1 MKKAFAGLLV
11 GGAFFVSTHVQALD
25 LMHAYEAALNNDP
38 IYRSAV
44 KENEAGQANRV
55 IGRSQLLPKLSY
67 NYWTAA
73 NNLKQ
78 TGAAYTGGPQQTTN
92 QAYPSDNQ
100 AAQLTQPIF
109 DLGALARYRQG
120 VAQGDYADAKFAYQ
134 SQDLLVRTL
143 QLYTDVLF
151 AEDQLRYQ
159 TAERDAY
166 HEQMKVNQR
175 MFDKGEGTRTD
186 LLESTASYSL
196 AESKVIEAQN
206 NLEVAKRKLEAMTGE
221 SLKSVKEVKT
231 LNDNFKIQPVI
242 PRVFDDWKE
251 VALGSNPELLS
262 MKHQVEIARQNYQ
275 QNKAAHYPT
284 VSGFATWNQQKS
296 YTVVT
301 IGQTTLQSMVGVSV
315 NVPIFSGGETVGRTS
330 QARAGLEK
338 AQADYDATRDR
349 ILTDLK
355 QQFDTINSSARRV
368 EALMRAVSSSSEL
381 TRAMRKSIQGG
392 VRINLD
398 ALIADKSYAVAQRDL
413 AQAKYN
419 YLLAVLKL
427 KQQAGILTVEDMQ
440 RTAAYFHLD
449 TGRTGYN

>member
-1 MKKAFAGLLV
+1 MVKKSLVGLLV
-11 GGAFFVSTHVQALD
+11 SAAFVPFHVQALD
-25 LMHAYEAALNNDP
+25 LMHAYEFALNNDP
-38 IYRSAV
+38 TFRGAV

-55 IGRSQLLPKLSY
+55 IGRSQLLPKLNYS
-67 NYWTAA
+67 YWTAS

-78 TGAAYTGGPQQTTN
+78 SGAAYTGGPQQITN

-100 AAQLTQPIF
+100 SAQLTQPIF

-120 VAQGDYADAKFAYQ
+120 IAQGDFADAKFAYQ
-134 SQDLLVRTL
+134 SQDLIVRTL
-143 QLYTDVLF
+143 QAYTDLLF

-196 AESKVIEAQN
+196 AEAKVIEAQD
-206 NLEVAKRKLEAMTGE
+206 NLEVAKRKLEAMLGE
-221 SLKSVKEVKT
+221 PIKAAKDVKK
-231 LNDNFKIQPVI
+231 LNDNFKIQPI
-242 PRVFDDWKE
+242 FPKAFDDWKE
-251 VALGSNPELLS
+251 LAIGSNPELLAT
-262 MKHQVEIARQNYQ
+262 KHQVEIARQTYQ

-301 IGQTTLQSMVGVSV
+301 IGQETLQSMVGVSV
-315 NVPIFSGGETVGRTS
+315 NVPIFSGGETVGKTS
-330 QARAGLEK
+330 QARASFEK

-349 ILTDLK
+349 IVTDLK
-355 QQFDTINSSARRV
+355 KQFDSVNSSAQRV
-368 EALMRAVSSSSEL
+368 DALMRAVNSSSEL
-381 TRAMRKSIQGG
+381 TRAMRRSIQGG

-398 ALIADKSYAVAQRDL
+398 ALLADKAFATAQRDL
-413 AQAKYN
+413 AQARYN
-419 YLLAVLKL
+419 YLLSVLKL
-427 KQQAGILTVEDMQ
+427 KQQAGILTVEDLQ
-440 RTAAYFHLD
+440 KTAAYFHLD
-449 TGRTGYN
+449 TGRSGYN

>member
-1 MKKAFAGLLV
+1 MKKSLIGLLV
-11 GGAFFVSTHVQALD
+11 GTAFIPMQANALD
-25 LMHAYEAALNNDP
+25 LMHAYESALNNDP
-38 IYRSAV
+38 TFRSAI

-55 IGRSQLLPKLSY
+55 IGRAQLLPRLNYS
-67 NYWTAA
+67 YWTAS

-78 TGAAYTGGPQQTTN
+78 SGAAYTGGPQQITN

-100 AAQLTQPIF
+100 SAQLTQPLF

-120 VAQGDYADAKFAYQ
+120 IAQGDYADAKFAFS
-134 SQDLLVRTL
+134 SQDLVVRTL
-143 QLYTDVLF
+143 QAYVDVLF
-151 AEDQLRYQ
+151 AQDQLHFQ
-159 TAERDAY
+159 TTERDAY

-196 AESKVIEAQN
+196 AEAKVIEAQD
-206 NLEVAKRKLEAMTGE
+206 NLENNKRKLEAMIGGP
-221 SLKSVKEVKT
+221 LKSAKEVKR
-231 LNDNFKIQPVI
+231 LNDNFKIQPIV
-242 PRVFDDWKE
+242 PRVFEDWKE
-251 VALGSNPELLS
+251 LAIGSNPELLA
-262 MKHQVEIARQNYQ
+262 MKHQVEIARQTYQ

-301 IGQTTLQSMVGVSV
+301 IGQETLQSMVGVSV
-315 NVPIFSGGETVGRTS
+315 NVPIFSGGETVGKTS
-330 QARAGLEK
+330 QARAGFEK
-338 AQADYDATRDR
+338 SQADYDATRDR
-349 ILTDLK
+349 IVTELK
-355 QQFDTINSSARRV
+355 KQFDSVNSTAQRV
-368 EALMRAVSSSSEL
+368 DALMRAVNSSSEL

-398 ALIADKSYAVAQRDL
+398 ALLADKAFATAQRDL
-413 AQAKYN
+413 AQAKYS
-419 YLLAVLKL
+419 YLLSVLKL
-427 KQQAGILTVEDMQ
+427 KQLAGILTVEDLQ

>member
-1 MKKAFAGLLV
+1 MKKSLIGLLV
-11 GGAFFVSTHVQALD
+11 GVAFAPFNAQALD
-25 LMHAYEAALNNDP
+25 LMHAYEFALNNDP
-38 IYRSAV
+38 VFRSAT

-55 IGRSQLLPKLSY
+55 IGRSQLMPRLNYS
-67 NYWTAA
+67 YWTAA

-78 TGAAYTGGPQQTTN
+78 SGTAYTGGPQQITN
-92 QAYPSDNQ
+92 KAYPSDNQ
-100 AAQLTQPIF
+100 VAQLTQPIF

-120 VAQGDYADAKFAYQ
+120 VAQGDFADAKFAFS

-143 QLYTDVLF
+143 QAYVDVLF
-151 AEDQLRYQ
+151 AEDQLRFQ
-159 TAERDAY
+159 TVERDAY

-196 AESKVIEAQN
+196 AEAKVIEAQD
-206 NLEVAKRKLEAMTGE
+206 NLENNKRKLEAMMGE
-221 SLKSVKEVKT
+221 PLKSAKEVKT
-231 LNDNFKIQPVI
+231 LNDTFKIQPI
-242 PRVFDDWKE
+242 FPKVFEDWKE
-251 VALGSNPELLS
+251 VAVASNPELLA

-284 VSGFATWNQQKS
+284 VSGFVTWNQQKS
-296 YTVVT
+296 YSVVT
-301 IGQTTLQSMVGVSV
+301 IGQETLNSMVGVSV
-315 NVPIFSGGETVGRTS
+315 NVPIFSGGETVGKTS
-330 QARAGLEK
+330 QARASYEK

-349 ILTDLK
+349 VVTELK
-355 QQFDTINSSARRV
+355 KQFDSVNSSVQRV
-368 EALMRAVSSSSEL
+368 EALMRAVNSSSEL

-398 ALIADKSYAVAQRDL
+398 ALLADKAFATAQRDL

-419 YLLAVLKL
+419 YLLSVLKL
-427 KQQAGILTVEDMQ
+427 KQQAGTLTVEDLQ

-449 TGRTGYN
+449 AGRTGYN